1 MKSLVEGT
9 VNADTLT
16 VYSLSCCFHYPHA
29 LLQLVVVF
37 FSRLAN
43 IRPLKHHC
51 SIITD
56 SFPKNHPRTHPIIVA
71 AVIMTFIIS
80 LFYDPSRVKRA
91 RYKRGPFWWRWFK
104 DQYIYDYCC
113 VYLYG
118 WLTKRFWVVGS
129 KIADPNIRV
138 RPEHALDKSLW
149 PLMAGPQYK
158 FFVVMFFL
166 MCVCTLIKNMKR

>member
-1 MKSLVEGT
+1 
-9 VNADTLT
+9 
-16 VYSLSCCFHYPHA
+16 
-29 LLQLVVVF
+29 
-37 FSRLAN
+37 
-43 IRPLKHHC
+43 
-51 SIITD
+51 
-56 SFPKNHPRTHPIIVA
+56 
-71 AVIMTFIIS
+71 MTFIIS

-138 RPEHALDKSLW
+138 RPEHALDKIGIVHTKKEYQIDATPPQNNKS
-149 PLMAGPQYK
+149 PLDVHNSMGEQ
-158 FFVVMFFL
+158 
-166 MCVCTLIKNMKR
+166 